1 MDNLWE
7 TAKGL
12 DERAEPYV
20 LVTVVRRVR
29 PSSAT
34 VGDKAIVTADGE
46 LKGFVGGHCTRD
58 LVIDQA
64 KKCLASGESKLVL
77 VTPQPPANVEEGV
90 TVLPM
95 TCASEGTVELFL
107 EPKNVDPLLVVVG
120 DSPIAVALAELAP
133 RFSLTPRRIS
143 LEAAANTSADGP
155 VATLRSQLQLHS
167 TAPAYAVVATMGLYD
182 VDGLLAVA
190 SLPLRYLGL
199 VVSPKRWARLRGDLA
214 EAGASSEFIDFVTA
228 PAGLDIGAVGPQEIA
243 LSILAQIVER
253 RRRGSSAL
261 WDGPSAEW
269 TSTSRSSAAH
279 CSPAPASQEPVNQ
292 EVIDPVCGMTVN
304 LAKTPHRLELN
315 GTVYGFCCA
324 GCRDRFARDPEKY
337 LHSHA

>member
-20 LVTVVRRVR
+20 VVTVVRRVR

-34 VGDKAIVTADGE
+34 VGDKAIVTANGE
-46 LKGFVGGHCTRD
+46 MKGFVGGHCTRD

-64 KKCLASGESKLVL
+64 KKCLSTGESKLVL
-77 VTPQPPANVEEGV
+77 VTPQPPSNVEEGV

-107 EPKNVDPLLVVVG
+107 EPKNVDPLLVIVG
-120 DSPIAVALAELAP
+120 DSPIALALAELAP

-143 LEAAANTSADGP
+143 LEGANPSAEGP
-155 VATLRSQLQLHS
+155 VATLRNQLHLHS
-167 TAPAYAVVATMGLYD
+167 NVPAYGVVASMGLYD

-190 SLPLRYLGL
+190 SLRLRYLGL
-199 VVSPKRWARLRGDLA
+199 VVSPKRWSRLRGELA
-214 EAGASSEFIDFVTA
+214 EAGASSDFIDFVTA

-243 LSILAQIVER
+243 LSVLAQIVER
-253 RRRGSSAL
+253 RRRGENIL
-261 WDGPSAEW
+261 WDGPAAEW
-269 TSTSRSSAAH
+269 TSKPGSSPSH
-279 CSPAPASQEPVNQ
+279 CSPVTVSPEVPQ
-292 EVIDPVCGMTVN
+292 EVIDPVCGMTVD
-304 LAKTPHRLELN
+304 LAKTPYRLELN
-315 GTVYGFCCA
+315 GTVYGFCCG
-324 GCRDRFARDPEKY
+324 GCRDRFAREPEKY
-337 LHSHA
+337 LQSRS